1 MKKSTS
7 ASNLIG
13 RFVDELV
20 MSAVD
25 PGEIH
30 VCPNCKGILHVPIR
44 IYTTPYWGNYLGTSA
59 HCENCKA
66 AIVSQ
71 GSYIPPW
78 AKKSEYKD
86 LSEDELWKLMRGESD
101 KE

>member
-7 ASNLIG
+7 ASTLIS
-13 RFVDELV
+13 RFVDDLV
-20 MSAVD
+20 MGAMD

-30 VCPNCKGILHVPIR
+30 VCPNCKGTLHVSIR
-44 IYTTPYWGNYLGTSA
+44 IYTNPSWGNYLGTGA
-59 HCENCKA
+59 HCEDCKVM
-66 AIVSQ
+66 IVSQ

-86 LSEDELWKLMRGESD
+86 LSEDKLWK
-101 KE
+101 